1 LMFVR
6 GDVRAAQQVIKRSYS
21 RQQVQD
27 SIRLPGTERPYFTPG
42 FPLLLPLRHGSRIA
56 TLDGRPTEKIELREA
71 DPIVSDTNE
80 LVWAASREKGGLVTV
95 DTERTQAAIGFV
107 KAHGKQLRHLA
118 PEIDNRFASLTL
130 SALDSKP
137 IARSSRMLLTAGGA
151 VTNTG
156 VEWNETRSALKQW
169 GTSPTLIEPVT
180 GQLLIRNL
188 EGARNVAIAALD
200 GRGQRI
206 GAPVAAKKTS
216 EGWRV
221 RLGEQITTWYE
232 IKVER

>member
-1 LMFVR
+1 
-6 GDVRAAQQVIKRSYS
+6 
-21 RQQVQD
+21 
-27 SIRLPGTERPYFTPG
+27 
-42 FPLLLPLRHGSRIA
+42 
-56 TLDGRPTEKIELREA
+56 
-71 DPIVSDTNE
+71 
-80 LVWAASREKGGLVTV
+80 V
-95 DTERTQAAIGFV
+95 DAERTQAAIGFV

-130 SALDSKP
+130 SALDAKP
-137 IARSSRMLLTAGGA
+137 IARSSRLLLVAGAA

-188 EGARNVAIAALD
+188 EGARGVTVAALD

-221 RLGEQITTWYE
+221 QLGERVTTWYE